1 MIRITFLLAALLQFL
16 GNAQA
21 FAADPRELLALLK
34 TGSYVIVFRRGATDD
49 SQKDIYP
56 FRFDDMKAQRQL
68 NEKGRET
75 AHQIGSALK
84 AQGIPMGAV
93 YTSKLFRAVETGQI
107 LSSKEVVA
115 VDALTDSGA
124 GSASSMA
131 NPTGANAKAGLAIR
145 ELVNAVPKPGTNTVL
160 VTHKMNFADAFGKE
174 AGDVGEAE
182 AFVYKP
188 NSTGPA
194 LFCRAHQGGGLVH
207 RLELSRSRLYADLRQ
222 AASFFLS

>member
-1 MIRITFLLAALLQFL
+1 MKRIILLLAVLLPLL
-16 GNAQA
+16 GNAEA
-21 FAADPRELLALLK
+21 FTADPRELFSLLK
-34 TGSYVIVFRRGATDD
+34 AGSYVIIFRHGATDD
-49 SQKDIYP
+49 SQKDIHP

-68 NEKGRET
+68 SEKGRET
-75 AHQIGSALK
+75 ARQIGSALTTH
-84 AQGIPMGAV
+84 GIPIGEV

-107 LSSKEVVA
+107 LSAGKEVIA
-115 VDALTDSGA
+115 VDALTDSGG

-145 ELVNAVPKPGTNTVL
+145 DLVNAVPKPGTNTVL
-160 VTHKMNFADAFGKE
+160 VTHKTNFADAFGKE

-194 LFCRAHQGGGLVH
+194 QFVGRVKA
-207 RLELSRSRLYADLRQ
+207 ADWTT
-222 AASFFLS
+222 ASN